1 MKMKVQQTI
10 LGILGTLG
18 LVIGF
23 MATTSSRPVMGD
35 PALLGS
41 ALETDFRIEAT
52 TDKEVYH
59 DTQTVRLT
67 VRLLNEGSFAV
78 YVGIGP
84 DEPTFTE
91 PRPDDSSQMPLSSLT
106 IGYAILRPLDQP
118 PTICTATVRPDGTVE
133 SSCPPVRRYPV
144 SLYSSNE
151 VLGHSTRIISVLE
164 IPLGSSPCSDTDP
177 EDETNGD
184 LPPLEPGYYLLDCH
198 IDGVWGTGATQ
209 AQQIIEIRS

>member
-1 MKMKVQQTI
+1 MKTKVGQTT
-10 LGILGTLG
+10 LGILGTIA
-18 LVIGF
+18 LVIGI
-23 MATTSSRPVMGD
+23 MAMTSSRPVIGD

-67 VRLLNEGSFAV
+67 VKLLNEGSFAV

-91 PRPDDSSQMPLSSLT
+91 PTPDDPSQMPLSSLT
-106 IGYAILRPLDQP
+106 TGYAILTPLDQP

-133 SSCPPVRRYPV
+133 SSCPQVRRYPL

-151 VLGHSTRIISVLE
+151 VPGHSTRIISVLA
-164 IPLGSSPCSDTDP
+164 IPLGNSPCFDTDL
-177 EDETNGD
+177 EDETLCD
-184 LPPLEPGYYLLDCH
+184 LPLEPEYYLLDCH
-198 IDGVWGTGATQ
+198 IDGVWETEATQ
-209 AQQIIEIRS
+209 AQQIIQVRS